1 MITINSQRELGG
13 MNPVMRRHL
22 ELQIKTV
29 QNAPRDAAKLEQL
42 LKVKQRQND
51 EATHVEDTKRLVT
64 EIEMLKVVLYL
75 VCRNNDMCAQRQQAT
90 TNNIKEEFGF
100 WFDVPVSLS
109 FYISLVVVLVA
120 VLVPFL

>member
-1 MITINSQRELGG
+1 

-51 EATHVEDTKRLVT
+51 EATHVEDTKRFVT
-64 EIEMLKVVLYL
+64 EIEMLKLVLYL
-75 VCRNNDMCAQRQQAT
+75 VCRNNDMRTKTTSNNQQH
-90 TNNIKEEFGF
+90 
-100 WFDVPVSLS
+100 
-109 FYISLVVVLVA
+109 
-120 VLVPFL
+120 